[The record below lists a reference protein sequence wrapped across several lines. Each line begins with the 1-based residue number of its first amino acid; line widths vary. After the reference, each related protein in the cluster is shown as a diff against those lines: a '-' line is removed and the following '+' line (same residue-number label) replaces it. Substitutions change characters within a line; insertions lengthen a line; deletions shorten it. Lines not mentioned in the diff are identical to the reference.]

1 MASTRMVGTVAAAG
15 LTAALLMGTA
25 SPAAGQAKGPAFD
38 CSKAGSSTEK
48 MICGDEGL
56 SALDRK
62 LDEVYKA
69 ALAKAR
75 DEMPKVLRTE
85 QRGWVKGRDDCWK
98 AKDEK
103 NPVFITETWTAT
115 SERACVEAQ
124 YQIRI
129 TELQV
134 KYQLAPSKKPVFYS
148 CNNNPANEVVATFF
162 ETQPP
167 AARFEHGDRT
177 VIGLQVRTAS
187 GVKYEGQNL
196 SFWSKGS
203 DATVVWLGEELKC
216 QAR

>member
-1 MASTRMVGTVAAAG
+1 MDRAGSFGIISFLAA
-15 LTAALLMGTA
+15 TLLVA
-25 SPAAGQAKGPAFD
+25 SPGRAADQVKGPAFD
-38 CSKAGSSTEK
+38 CTKASGTVEK
-48 MICGDEGL
+48 LIYVDERL
-56 SALDRK
+56 AALDRK

-103 NPVFITETWTAT
+103 NPVFITESWTAT
-115 SERACVEAQ
+115 SERACIEAQ

-134 KYQLAPSKKPVFYS
+134 KYQLAPSKKTVFYS

-162 ETQPP
+162 DTQPP
-167 AARFEHGDRT
+167 AARFERGDRT
-177 VIGLQVRTAS
+177 VIGWQVRTAS
-187 GVKYEGQNL
+187 GETYEGQNL

-216 QAR
+216 QAK